1 MADITKHNII
11 FFLEKCETETRI
23 PGLLS
28 RNVFTFIG
36 LEKYP
41 GRGKYAHLK
50 GSDIIIIESEK
61 RNKRAR
67 IKLFLDL
74 VVMLSNFSFD
84 EIGYGKIPP
93 AFVALVHAENGPKF
107 PNLYE
112 YERHYV
118 LVARFIKQQLA
129 DKHETYVVSFSAGP
143 LN

>member
-1 MADITKHNII
+1 MIMVDITKDII
-11 FFLEKCETETRI
+11 ISFLEKCETGTLI

-36 LEKYP
+36 LEKYS

-50 GSDIIIIESEK
+50 GSDILIIESEN

-74 VVMLSNFSFD
+74 VVILANFSID
-84 EIGYGKIPP
+84 DIGYGKIP
-93 AFVALVHAENGPKF
+93 AEFVALEHAENGPAF

-129 DKHETYVVSFSAGP
+129 DKH
-143 LN
+143 LI